1 MTLLV
6 GLAGSV
12 KGDADD
18 TSALLQTLSRAEPE
32 AGMQLDGHMHAL
44 TDTVI
49 NAPTATF
56 TKSMSD
62 RMQTLLDDGKFDA
75 ALSVESYGHDEI
87 DETKI
92 GTAAEL
98 IIVRDNLKVGMRQLP
113 LKMSQEGAL
122 MLRQTNMS
130 NTLKEAVTQHMAM
143 KGAEFRQNFELQ
155 NSLVDDVA
163 PRLAAMINQNNIWHD
178 MKIAASALGK
188 HTRRDATNP
197 PDAAAMLDPLPALT
211 RHGMASLHRVN
222 LTDGKQLTA
231 NVWGQRSKAA
241 SYFCASSVDDF
252 YADRYANNP
261 DAWPLMIQ
269 FQSEQGLNL
278 APFSSQRHFGF
289 EACIWY

>member
-1 MTLLV
+1 
-6 GLAGSV
+6 
-12 KGDADD
+12 
-18 TSALLQTLSRAEPE
+18 
-32 AGMQLDGHMHAL
+32 MQMDGHMHAL

-188 HTRRDATNP
+188 HTRRDATHPMRP
-197 PDAAAMLDPLPALT
+197 PCWTLC
-211 RHGMASLHRVN
+211 RH
-222 LTDGKQLTA
+222 
-231 NVWGQRSKAA
+231 
-241 SYFCASSVDDF
+241 
-252 YADRYANNP
+252 
-261 DAWPLMIQ
+261 
-269 FQSEQGLNL
+269 
-278 APFSSQRHFGF
+278 
-289 EACIWY
+289 